1 MVGKYESR
9 FHIRY
14 NVRPA
19 PTKLA
24 TPHWI
29 EVIMSRIGKIPVKVP
44 KGVKVTF
51 ADELMTVEGPKGK
64 LSQKFRPIVGFED
77 KGEEIIVSRA
87 NEEKQTKA
95 FHGLY
100 RNLLNNMV
108 TGVSS
113 GFTRSLVITGV
124 GYKAE
129 VQGKLLVMSLGYSND
144 IYIGIPD
151 NLAVTIDTG
160 GKVTVSGID
169 KQRVG
174 EFASQVRRLRA
185 PEPYKG
191 KGIRYENEKIRR
203 KVGKSGV
210 K

>member
-1 MVGKYESR
+1 
-9 FHIRY
+9 
-14 NVRPA
+14 
-19 PTKLA
+19 
-24 TPHWI
+24 
-29 EVIMSRIGKIPVKVP
+29 MSRIGKIPVKVP

-51 ADELMTVEGPKGK
+51 TNGEMFVEGPKGK
-64 LSQKFRPIVGFED
+64 LNQKYHSVIAFEG
-77 KGEEIIVSRA
+77 KGEEIIVSRS

-113 GFTRSLVITGV
+113 GFSKTLIITGV

-129 VQGKLLVMSLGYSND
+129 VQGKILSMSLGYSND
-144 IYIGIPD
+144 IYVGIPEGI
-151 NLAVTIDTG
+151 AVTVEQNS
-160 GKVTVSGID
+160 KVTITGID
-169 KQRVG
+169 KQRIG
-174 EFASQVRRLRA
+174 EFAAQIRKLRL

-191 KGIRYENEKIRR
+191 KGIRYENEKIKR

>member
-1 MVGKYESR
+1 
-9 FHIRY
+9 
-14 NVRPA
+14 
-19 PTKLA
+19 
-24 TPHWI
+24 
-29 EVIMSRIGKIPVKVP
+29 MSRIGKIPVKVP
-44 KGVKVTF
+44 GGVKVSF
-51 ADELMTVEGPKGK
+51 ANETMTVEGPKGT
-64 LSQKFRPIVGFED
+64 LTQKYHPVITFED
-77 KGEEIIVSRA
+77 KGGEIIVSRA

-108 TGVSS
+108 TGVSA
-113 GFTRSLVITGV
+113 GFTKTLIITGV
-124 GYKAE
+124 GYRAE
-129 VQGKLLVMSLGYSND
+129 VQGKLLFMSLGYSND
-144 IYIGIPD
+144 IFVGIPD
-151 NLAVTIDTG
+151 GITVAADAS
-160 GKVTVSGID
+160 GKVSISGID

-174 EFASQVRRLRA
+174 ELAAQIRKLRP

>member
-1 MVGKYESR
+1 
-9 FHIRY
+9 
-14 NVRPA
+14 
-19 PTKLA
+19 
-24 TPHWI
+24 
-29 EVIMSRIGKIPVKVP
+29 MSRIGKIPVKLP
-44 KGVKVTF
+44 QGVKVSF
-51 ADELMTVEGPKGK
+51 QNELITVEGPKGK
-64 LSQKFRPIVGFED
+64 LTQKYHPVISFVQND
-77 KGEEIIVSRA
+77 TEIAVSRA

-113 GFTRSLVITGV
+113 GFTKVLIITGV
-124 GYKAE
+124 GYRAE
-129 VQGKLLVMSLGYSND
+129 LQGNLLVMNLGYSTE
-144 IYIGIPD
+144 IYVGVPSD
-151 NLAVTIDTG
+151 LAVTVESG
-160 GKVTVSGID
+160 SKVTIAGID

-174 EFASQVRRLRA
+174 EFAAQVRKLRG

-191 KGIRYENEKIRR
+191 KGIRYETEQIRR

>member
-1 MVGKYESR
+1 
-9 FHIRY
+9 
-14 NVRPA
+14 
-19 PTKLA
+19 
-24 TPHWI
+24 
-29 EVIMSRIGKIPVKVP
+29 MSRIGKIPVKVP
-44 KGVKVTF
+44 KGVKVSF
-51 ADELMTVEGPKGK
+51 ANEVMTVEGPKGK
-64 LSQKFRPIVGFED
+64 LTQNYHPSITFED
-77 KGEEIIVSRA
+77 KGGEIVVIRP

-95 FHGLY
+95 YHGLY

-108 TGVSS
+108 QGVSA
-113 GFTRSLVITGV
+113 GFSRTLIVTGV

-144 IYIGIPD
+144 IYVGIPD
-151 NLAVTIDTG
+151 GMTITADAG
-160 GKVTVSGID
+160 GKIVVTGID

-174 EFASQVRRLRA
+174 ELAAQIRKLRG

-191 KGIRYENEKIRR
+191 KGIRYENEQIKR

>member
-1 MVGKYESR
+1 
-9 FHIRY
+9 
-14 NVRPA
+14 
-19 PTKLA
+19 
-24 TPHWI
+24 
-29 EVIMSRIGKIPVKVP
+29 MSRIGKIPVQVP
-44 KGVKVTF
+44 QGVKVNF
-51 ADELMTVEGPKGK
+51 QDDLITVEGPRGK
-64 LSQKFRPIVGFED
+64 LTQKYHPVITFEAKD
-77 KGEEIIVSRA
+77 GEIIVGRA

-113 GFTRSLVITGV
+113 GFTKTLVITGV
-124 GYKAE
+124 GYRAE
-129 VQGKLLVMSLGYSND
+129 VQGQLLVMNLGYSTEV
-144 IYIGIPD
+144 YVGIPGGIT
-151 NLAVTIDTG
+151 VTAEAS

-174 EFASQVRRLRA
+174 EFAAQVRKLRE

-191 KGIRYENEKIRR
+191 KGIRYEDEQIRR

>member
-1 MVGKYESR
+1 
-9 FHIRY
+9 
-14 NVRPA
+14 
-19 PTKLA
+19 
-24 TPHWI
+24 
-29 EVIMSRIGKIPVKVP
+29 MSRIGKVPVKIP
-44 KGVKVTF
+44 SGVKVSF
-51 ADELMTVEGPKGK
+51 ADEVMTVEGPKGK
-64 LSQKFRPIVGFED
+64 LTQKYHPIIKFEN
-77 KGEEIIVSRA
+77 KGSEIVVSRP

-113 GFTRSLVITGV
+113 GFSRTLVVTGV

-129 VQGKLLVMSLGYSND
+129 VQGKLLVMSLGFSSE
-144 IYIGIPD
+144 IYVGIPEG
-151 NLAVTIDTG
+151 LAVTTEG
-160 GKVTVSGID
+160 GRIVVSGID

-174 EFASQVRRLRA
+174 ELASQIRKLRA

-191 KGIRYENEKIRR
+191 KGIRYDNEKIRR